1 MKELRRRFY
10 APTEVPVIPVA
21 PLAYS
26 RSIQDSSSIFS
37 LLHDDTSLLWLRVC
51 SNLLACSQRN
61 PFHL

>member
-10 APTEVPVIPVA
+10 APTEVPVVPVA

-37 LLHDDTSLLWLRVC
+37 LLHDDNWLRVC

-61 PFHL
+61 PLHL